1 MLSIFDQHQSLFRE
15 KQILYKVSANQQKMK
30 KWARYAE
37 CNFLHKFYLIEAEK
51 SKVLGKI
58 SKAITFYEKAIKLAS
73 KNDYIQEE
81 ALANELAAKFYLSL
95 ENKRIAKAYMEQA
108 VYCYTL
114 WGAASKVNQLKEL
127 YPQILNFYRTDETA
141 IESAAITSE
150 NKIPDSSIL
159 LDTATIM
166 KATHAISSE
175 IKLEELLKKLIYIV
189 LENAGA
195 QKVCYLSK
203 KEEKYVIQAE
213 GSVDGNKIDVMGEID
228 FEHNESLPKK
238 IIYYV
243 NRSLDSVIL
252 DNASTSEQYI
262 YDQYIIQKK
271 PKSIMCMPVL
281 SKGNLLGILYL
292 ENNLLEGA
300 FNNERIQILK
310 IISSQLAISLENA
323 TLYANLERSEKQI
336 RHHHDQ
342 LEKLVEE
349 RTSKLREEI
358 MERKKAEKLLKE
370 MATHDNLTGLPN
382 RKLFQYKLKSSLE
395 LAKKNHLLLGILFVD
410 LDGFKKINDN
420 FGHDSGDIVLKTIA
434 ERLLRSVRKSDMV
447 SRFGGDEFIIIMEH
461 LENTNTIVDTC
472 KRIISEV
479 ARTIIIG
486 NNEGNVTASIGVAV
500 YPTDGDQMN
509 KLMKKADDAMYRAKR
524 SGKNRV
530 VFN

>member
-1 MLSIFDQHQSLFRE
+1 
-15 KQILYKVSANQQKMK
+15 
-30 KWARYAE
+30 
-37 CNFLHKFYLIEAEK
+37 
-51 SKVLGKI
+51 
-58 SKAITFYEKAIKLAS
+58 
-73 KNDYIQEE
+73 
-81 ALANELAAKFYLSL
+81 
-95 ENKRIAKAYMEQA
+95 
-108 VYCYTL
+108 
-114 WGAASKVNQLKEL
+114 
-127 YPQILNFYRTDETA
+127 
-141 IESAAITSE
+141 
-150 NKIPDSSIL
+150 
-159 LDTATIM
+159 
-166 KATHAISSE
+166 
-175 IKLEELLKKLIYIV
+175 
-189 LENAGA
+189 
-195 QKVCYLSK
+195 
-203 KEEKYVIQAE
+203 
-213 GSVDGNKIDVMGEID
+213 
-228 FEHNESLPKK
+228 
-238 IIYYV
+238 
-243 NRSLDSVIL
+243 
-252 DNASTSEQYI
+252 
-262 YDQYIIQKK
+262 
-271 PKSIMCMPVL
+271 MPVL